1 MDEFHASK
9 PIYLQLAERIIR
21 QIVRHELKAGEK
33 LPSVR
38 EMALRYK
45 VNPNTIQR
53 TYSELEREGILET
66 KRGQGT
72 FVTEQEERL
81 NHMRDRLKQE
91 QILSF
96 IRIMKEM
103 GYSSDEI
110 ISGLQEH
117 LSKIEKGDESNDST
131 KSSI

>member
-1 MDEFHASK
+1 MEEFNASK
-9 PIYLQLAERIIR
+9 PIYLQLADRINR
-21 QIVRHELKAGEK
+21 QIVSKELKAGEK

-38 EMALRYK
+38 EMGIKYS

-72 FVTEQEERL
+72 FVTEHE
-81 NHMRDRLKQE
+81 DRLIQLRENLKNE

-96 IRIMKEM
+96 VQVMQEM
-103 GYSSDEI
+103 GFNSYEI
-110 ISGLQEH
+110 ISGLQDH
-117 LSKIEKGDESNDST
+117 LSKYDEGDE
-131 KSSI
+131 

>member
-1 MDEFHASK
+1 MDEFNASK
-9 PIYLQLAERIIR
+9 PIYLQLADRINR
-21 QIVRHELKAGEK
+21 QIVSKELKAGEK

-38 EMALRYK
+38 EMGIKYS

-72 FVTEQEERL
+72 FVTEQE
-81 NHMRDRLKQE
+81 DRLVQQRENLKNE

-96 IRIMKEM
+96 VQVMQEM
-103 GYSSDEI
+103 GFSSYEI

-117 LSKIEKGDESNDST
+117 LRKFEQGDE
-131 KSSI
+131 